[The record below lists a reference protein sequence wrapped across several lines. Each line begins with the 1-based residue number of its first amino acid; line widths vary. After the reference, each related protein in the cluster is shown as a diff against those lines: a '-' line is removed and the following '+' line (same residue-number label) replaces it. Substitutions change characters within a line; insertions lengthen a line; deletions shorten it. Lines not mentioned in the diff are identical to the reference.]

1 MQEFV
6 GVVARGEVWRMDCGT
21 EGESCCPSCVRSGKL
36 GLQNERSSRTSE
48 WFDAIQNTCS
58 SQNTSQEQ
66 PTPSSCPHSFKLSR
80 REAPTKIHSLIHI
93 HSNSSLA
100 LLNLSPSLI
109 RTQSI
114 PPPALAW
121 TFHPAYLPIPHPTQA
136 SSPGLP
142 FSPSP
147 GPQIRGRN
155 RGGSWA
161 CIVEECGMTPSFF
174 FSRRKRKKKKK
185 KVWKRCFRGL
195 GFEKW
200 KWKWKWM
207 DGNEWLVG
215 RLGGKRP
222 PIWMT
227 LYMISFTK
235 RFGCGADYHP
245 GMLWLLEWKATSKC

>member
-1 MQEFV
+1 
-6 GVVARGEVWRMDCGT
+6 MDCGT

-114 PPPALAW
+114 PPRPWREPFTLLISPS
-121 TFHPAYLPIPHPTQA
+121 HIPHKHRRQDFRFPRV
-136 SSPGLP
+136 PGH
-142 FSPSP
+142 
-147 GPQIRGRN
+147 
-155 RGGSWA
+155 
-161 CIVEECGMTPSFF
+161 
-174 FSRRKRKKKKK
+174 
-185 KVWKRCFRGL
+185 
-195 GFEKW
+195 
-200 KWKWKWM
+200 
-207 DGNEWLVG
+207 
-215 RLGGKRP
+215 
-222 PIWMT
+222 
-227 LYMISFTK
+227 
-235 RFGCGADYHP
+235 RFAAGTAVVA
-245 GMLWLLEWKATSKC
+245 ERV